1 MAKRQVVR
9 YVRKQDSGRTTYK
22 QRERILQRS
31 LTRWLNEY
39 FPEVDFYNDWS
50 AGAFL
55 THGQNAAR
63 LAMTSNNGWVDTFI
77 AEPSNGHH
85 GLFLEL
91 KKEGTKIYLKDGKTL
106 VADSQIRK
114 EAAFLARQQK
124 KGYCAVF
131 ACGEED
137 AKNKICKYLGT
148 DRPDISPT
156 LF

>member
-1 MAKRQVVR
+1 MVGWTHSSLSHLTATTGSFWSSKRQV
-9 YVRKQDSGRTTYK
+9 
-22 QRERILQRS
+22 
-31 LTRWLNEY
+31 
-39 FPEVDFYNDWS
+39 P
-50 AGAFL
+50 
-55 THGQNAAR
+55 
-63 LAMTSNNGWVDTFI
+63 
-77 AEPSNGHH
+77 
-85 GLFLEL
+85 
-91 KKEGTKIYLKDGKTL
+91 KIYLKDGKTL

-137 AKNKICKYLGT
+137 AKNKICRYLGT